1 MTAPEWKIHFC
12 ICEKYHLFE
21 RETPGPFV
29 LAKRDF
35 QETLVPLLSQTR
47 MPFSQVVIEI
57 PVHSDGLL
65 CFSELSLVFPQTV
78 LLNVLAPFFSCEVE
92 QISEVFKGKD
102 HN

>member
-1 MTAPEWKIHFC
+1 
-12 ICEKYHLFE
+12 
-21 RETPGPFV
+21 
-29 LAKRDF
+29 
-35 QETLVPLLSQTR
+35 

-78 LLNVLAPFFSCEVE
+78 LLNVLAPFFSYEVE
-92 QISEVFKGKD
+92 QISEVFKGKH